1 MGMIIVLALTLGGVI
16 GLCAIIAGIF
26 GNLASKQNSYSKP
39 RKLTAE
45 QIAEAQRIQKEN
57 DKSRQENDAFAYFFL
72 VIFFGFMYL
81 IYKAFTSSSWSMPTM
96 GQMIDFIS

>member
-1 MGMIIVLALTLGGVI
+1 MGMIIILALTLGGVI

-45 QIAEAQRIQKEN
+45 EIAEAERRKKEYE
-57 DKSRQENDAFAYFFL
+57 KSKQENDAFAYFFL
-72 VIFFGFMYL
+72 AIFFGMMYL
-81 IYKAFTSSSWSMPTM
+81 IYKLFTSSSWSMPTM